1 MMDDRDYSDIIEY
14 EKHAAPEHSHRGK
27 TTESFLDMNAVL
39 AALGI
44 KSGQTVLDAGCGGGY
59 MSRVFAGLVGS
70 GGRVYAL
77 DRDDAGI
84 AALKAESAGTVIT
97 ALVGDITVNTGLPS
111 SSFDLIYLSNVVH
124 GFNPGQFPGFR
135 EEVGRLLAPGGRLAI
150 VEIVKRAT
158 PFGPPMERR
167 VSPEDL
173 QRLLGLVPLSTCYA
187 GEYFYVQ
194 LFGKPEGNPH
204 DTACSR

>member
-1 MMDDRDYSDIIEY
+1 MKDEKDYSDIIEY
-14 EKHAAPEHSHRGK
+14 EKHAVPEHSHRGK
-27 TTESFLDMNAVL
+27 TTESFLDKNAVL

-59 MSRVFAGLVGS
+59 MSKVFAGLVGS

-77 DRDDAGI
+77 DRDEPGI
-84 AALKAESAGTVIT
+84 AALNAESAGTGIT

-135 EEVGRLLAPGGRLAI
+135 EEVGRLLAPGGKLAI

-173 QRLLGLVPLSTCYA
+173 QRLLGLVPLSTCDA
-187 GEYFYVQ
+187 GEHFYVQ
-194 LFGKPEGNPH
+194 LFEKPEGNPQ
-204 DTACSR
+204 